1 MLAVV
6 CACVSRVVMEMVD
19 LQSPCVVSGHTAL
32 SHHSLL
38 MTIKTVVY
46 NTTRHCSGSLI
57 ADCQRSRV
65 GTFER
70 RIHKAAATMMSL
82 QLDMR
87 AH

>member
-1 MLAVV
+1 
-6 CACVSRVVMEMVD
+6 
-19 LQSPCVVSGHTAL
+19 
-32 SHHSLL
+32 

-82 QLDMR
+82 QLNMR

>member
-1 MLAVV
+1 
-6 CACVSRVVMEMVD
+6 MEMVD
-19 LQSPCVVSGHTAL
+19 LQSPWLVSGHTAQ
-32 SHHSLL
+32 SSLVI